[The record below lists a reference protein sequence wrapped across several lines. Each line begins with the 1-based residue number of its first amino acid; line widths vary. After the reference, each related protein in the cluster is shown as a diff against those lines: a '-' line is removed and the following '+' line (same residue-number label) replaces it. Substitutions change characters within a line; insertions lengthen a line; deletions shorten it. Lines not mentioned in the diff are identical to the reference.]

1 MGDIPSS
8 PSSSESTKRR
18 RALRSMSGDT
28 LTVGLGENSVVTPGL
43 PPGIPPGI
51 PNSTDSHGTKKNKK
65 KRRRSHD
72 SSSSDSDSG
81 KSSSSR
87 CYDRKKSRKDGT
99 DSGGFDEP
107 SNVAMLPRSR
117 VRDLRRWMKEGIES
131 KTEGNTL
138 RSAYV
143 PKFEGDFELMA
154 PLLDPSMARKWLR
167 NLGESSDR
175 AKLKDFWEKQLLSL
189 QREVK
194 DAFQPLAYM
203 LGVMPENSDAEMPV
217 QTAKRLLGHV
227 FSRITKMRRSNAMR
241 HCAPKFSTM
250 LIDNRLF
257 SSRDYRNLFGNKF
270 IDALEKEAIAD
281 AKMDQIGRYGGPS
294 NSRGGNTHFRKGGS
308 NSGSGANFK
317 SNGNWNFNKPH
328 SSNRNKSGGQQFTG
342 ASNNNKYV
350 SNFLPPVSSVDSSIV
365 GGRLSLFSNAWHAFT
380 DDPWILNII
389 DYGYSIEFT
398 HPPVQKLIP
407 PEVIMDKEKTAICNS
422 EVESLKKKGAIVVA
436 PSPVDSFIS
445 NQFVVPKKATGKYRP
460 IFNLKALNQFI
471 CYEHFKMECLD
482 NVKYLICR
490 NDWLVKLDLQD
501 AYFVVPVTSQH
512 RKFLRFIWDGVV
524 YQYVCLPFGLSSAPR
539 IFTKLMKPIIA
550 HLRKLGIRLLIYL
563 DDLLILGSS
572 PNGVL
577 QHLRSVVNLLLSL
590 GFLINWEKSVV
601 IPSQSIEFLGLE
613 IDSRM
618 LSFSLPKC
626 KVDNIVSL
634 CQSILKK
641 DRVKLR
647 EIAAVLGNFSWSI
660 TSVPYAPSHYRSL
673 QRFYI
678 QAVGDF
684 SNLNKLVTLKQEARI
699 DI

>member
-1 MGDIPSS
+1 MHSGRTGSPTSSEPFQLRSKLVMGDIPSS

-28 LTVGLGENSVVTPGL
+28 LTVDLGENIVNTL
-43 PPGIPPGI
+43 ELPPGI

-65 KRRRSHD
+65 KRHRSRD

-81 KSSSSR
+81 TSSSSR
-87 CYDRKKSRKDGT
+87 SHDRKKSRKDGT

-217 QTAKRLLGHV
+217 QTAIRLLGHV

-294 NSRGGNTHFRKGGS
+294 NSRGGNTHFRKGGF

-445 NQFVVPKKATGKYRP
+445 NQFVVPKKAPG
-460 IFNLKALNQFI
+460 
-471 CYEHFKMECLD
+471 
-482 NVKYLICR
+482 
-490 NDWLVKLDLQD
+490 
-501 AYFVVPVTSQH
+501 S
-512 RKFLRFIWDGVV
+512 
-524 YQYVCLPFGLSSAPR
+524 
-539 IFTKLMKPIIA
+539 IA
-550 HLRKLGIRLLIYL
+550 R
-563 DDLLILGSS
+563 
-572 PNGVL
+572 
-577 QHLRSVVNLLLSL
+577 
-590 GFLINWEKSVV
+590 FLISKRLTNLFAMS
-601 IPSQSIEFLGLE
+601 
-613 IDSRM
+613 
-618 LSFSLPKC
+618 
-626 KVDNIVSL
+626 
-634 CQSILKK
+634 
-641 DRVKLR
+641 
-647 EIAAVLGNFSWSI
+647 
-660 TSVPYAPSHYRSL
+660 TSKWNV
-673 QRFYI
+673 
-678 QAVGDF
+678 
-684 SNLNKLVTLKQEARI
+684 
-699 DI
+699 

>member
-1 MGDIPSS
+1 MEDKLLQRQKIIWQRPTVCTVGVPDPQEPFQLRPNLVLGDIPSS

-28 LTVGLGENSVVTPGL
+28 LTVDLGENSVNTPEL
-43 PPGIPPGI
+43 PPDI
-51 PNSTDSHGTKKNKK
+51 PNSTDSHGAKKNKK
-65 KRRRSHD
+65 KRRRSRD
-72 SSSSDSDSG
+72 SSPSDSG
-81 KSSSSR
+81 SGSSSSSR
-87 CYDRKKSRKDGT
+87 SHDRKKSRKDGT

-117 VRDLRRWMKEGIES
+117 ALNPKP
-131 KTEGNTL
+131 KGNTL
-138 RSAYV
+138 RSAYI

-203 LGVMPENSDAEMPV
+203 LGVMPKNSDAEMPV
-217 QTAKRLLGHV
+217 QTAIRLLGHV
-227 FSRITKMRRSNAMR
+227 FSRITKMRRSNSMR

-342 ASNNNKYV
+342 ASNKYV

-365 GGRLSLFSNAWHAFT
+365 GGRLSLFSNAWQVFT

-389 DYGYSIEFT
+389 EYGYSIEFT
-398 HPPVQKLIP
+398 HPHVQKLIP
-407 PEVIMDKEKTAICNS
+407 PEVIMDKEKTSICNS

-436 PSPVDSFIS
+436 PSPVDRIH
-445 NQFVVPKKATGKYRP
+445 KATLETHIRNTEHIQRYHTPREHRQEEGK
-460 IFNLKALNQFI
+460 
-471 CYEHFKMECLD
+471 
-482 NVKYLICR
+482 
-490 NDWLVKLDLQD
+490 
-501 AYFVVPVTSQH
+501 
-512 RKFLRFIWDGVV
+512 RKPPLF
-524 YQYVCLPFGLSSAPR
+524 
-539 IFTKLMKPIIA
+539 
-550 HLRKLGIRLLIYL
+550 
-563 DDLLILGSS
+563 
-572 PNGVL
+572 
-577 QHLRSVVNLLLSL
+577 
-590 GFLINWEKSVV
+590 
-601 IPSQSIEFLGLE
+601 
-613 IDSRM
+613 
-618 LSFSLPKC
+618 
-626 KVDNIVSL
+626 
-634 CQSILKK
+634 
-641 DRVKLR
+641 
-647 EIAAVLGNFSWSI
+647 
-660 TSVPYAPSHYRSL
+660 
-673 QRFYI
+673 
-678 QAVGDF
+678 
-684 SNLNKLVTLKQEARI
+684 
-699 DI
+699 